1 MAILALSD
9 AAKAAGCSRQ
19 HLYRLVSKGRLS
31 AVQQA
36 DGTRG
41 IDTSELLRVFGQ
53 LAHPVT
59 AEVTGDS
66 RLGDNRRQQVT
77 PQATPHLE
85 VLQAELRA
93 AQDALRV
100 SDARLREA
108 QAREERLLEMLAAQT
123 RMLEHRTAAP
133 PAPPPAPPSDPPRE
147 SATSVRAPASD
158 SGFTFEIPTLA
169 SFRPAPRRKH

>member
-31 AVQQA
+31 AVLRA

-53 LAHPVT
+53 LAQP
-59 AEVTGDS
+59 ATGDS

-77 PQATPHLE
+77 APVTGRLE
-85 VLQAELRA
+85 VLEVELRA

-100 SDARLREA
+100 ADERLREA
-108 QAREERLLEMLAAQT
+108 QAREERLLELVAAQT
-123 RMLEHRTAAP
+123 RMLEHKTVS
-133 PAPPPAPPSDPPRE
+133 APPPPPDPPDPPEPENPPR
-147 SATSVRAPASD
+147 VRRTE
-158 SGFTFEIPTLA
+158 GFDFTIPSFADLA
-169 SFRPAPRRKH
+169 KPRRRQ

>member
-31 AVQQA
+31 AVLRA

-53 LAHPVT
+53 LAQPVT

-66 RLGDNRRQQVT
+66 RQGDNRRQQVT
-77 PQATPHLE
+77 APATPHLE

-100 SDARLREA
+100 SDERLREA

-123 RMLEHRTAAP
+123 RMLEHRTASTPA
-133 PAPPPAPPSDPPRE
+133 PAPPEPPAEPATGVRTTS
-147 SATSVRAPASD
+147 SASSFA
-158 SGFTFEIPTLA
+158 FEIPTLA
-169 SFRPAPRRKH
+169 NFRPAPKRKH

>member
-1 MAILALSD
+1 MAILALAD

-31 AVQQA
+31 AVLRA

-53 LAHPVT
+53 LAQPAT
-59 AEVTGDS
+59 GEVTGDS

-77 PQATPHLE
+77 APVTGRLE
-85 VLQAELRA
+85 VLEVELRA

-100 SDARLREA
+100 ADERLREA
-108 QAREERLLEMLAAQT
+108 QAREERLLELVAAQT
-123 RMLEHRTAAP
+123 RMLEHKTVS
-133 PAPPPAPPSDPPRE
+133 APPPPDPPEPEAPPR
-147 SATSVRAPASD
+147 VRRTE
-158 SGFTFEIPTLA
+158 GFDFEIPA
-169 SFRPAPRRKH
+169 FAEFKPRRRQ

>member
-1 MAILALSD
+1 VAILALSD

-31 AVQQA
+31 AVLRA

-53 LAHPVT
+53 LAQPAT
-59 AEVTGDS
+59 GEVTGDS

-77 PQATPHLE
+77 GPVTSRVEVLE
-85 VLQAELRA
+85 VELRA

-100 SDARLREA
+100 ADERLREA
-108 QAREERLLEMLAAQT
+108 QAREERLLELVAAQT
-123 RMLEHRTAAP
+123 RMLEHKTVS
-133 PAPPPAPPSDPPRE
+133 APPPPADPPEPEAPPRVRRTEGFDF
-147 SATSVRAPASD
+147 SA
-158 SGFTFEIPTLA
+158 IPSFADLA
-169 SFRPAPRRKH
+169 KPRRRQ